1 MQYKAFDLDFDSLAL
16 DRRELYRAL
25 GYGDTTPDPGILGML
40 DEVLGATAQVC
51 RPRILYGIRPGSVVA
66 PNRIEVDGTEFR
78 TGKIIADS
86 LSGADRFLSLIH
98 I

>member
-40 DEVLGATAQVC
+40 DEVLGATAVSYTHL
-51 RPRILYGIRPGSVVA
+51 RA
-66 PNRIEVDGTEFR
+66 HETD
-78 TGKIIADS
+78 
-86 LSGADRFLSLIH
+86 
-98 I
+98 